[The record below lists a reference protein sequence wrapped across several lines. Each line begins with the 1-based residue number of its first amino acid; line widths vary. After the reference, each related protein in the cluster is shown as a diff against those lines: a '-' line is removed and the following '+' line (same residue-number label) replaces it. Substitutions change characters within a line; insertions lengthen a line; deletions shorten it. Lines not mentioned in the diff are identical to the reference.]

1 MPFKSELHLLLFT
14 EFYIQPLFPT
24 MPLPLSTQEITT
36 QLYQIYTLP
45 TFPCSIRFWLL
56 HGKPPASWSRR
67 AEQIIQK
74 PFNNL
79 TFSEKNKTSNTRH
92 LFWEHTSSASPT
104 KALQALQTTKSSCA
118 FCVVK
123 EQHEQFFNSRKK
135 SYLVGTQNPTLT
147 CMK

>member
-1 MPFKSELHLLLFT
+1 MPFKSELHLQLFT

-24 MPLPLSTQEITT
+24 MPLPLSTQENTT

-79 TFSEKNKTSNTRH
+79 TFSEKKIKSVTQGIYFGNTPPLQVQLKLCR
-92 LFWEHTSSASPT
+92 LCTQLNLPVPSVLLRSSMNNFSI
-104 KALQALQTTKSSCA
+104 QRRRVS
-118 FCVVK
+118 
-123 EQHEQFFNSRKK
+123 
-135 SYLVGTQNPTLT
+135 
-147 CMK
+147 